1 MNEIG
6 IGIVSGLITTF
17 LIVVLREVWLKII
30 EPWYEERVYKD
41 ARIEGRWRTKYG
53 SIDNKEIVELQRT
66 GHSISGKIT
75 VVGGADQGMVYD
87 ISGTFNNLLLTGS
100 YVPVNRSC
108 LDRGSFTL
116 MLVSNGERLEGHTS
130 YYLDGEHTVVPDS
143 YVWVR
148 ERS

>member
-17 LIVVLREVWLKII
+17 LVVVMRELWLKVIQ
-30 EPWYEERVYKD
+30 PWYEERVYKD
-41 ARIEGRWRTKYG
+41 AKIEGRWRTSYG
-53 SIDNKEIVELQRT
+53 SIDSKEIVELQRT

-75 VVGGADQGMVYD
+75 VVEGADQGTVYD
-87 ISGTFNNLLLTGS
+87 MRGTFNNLLLTGS
-100 YVPVNRSC
+100 YVPVNRSY

-116 MLVSNGERLEGHTS
+116 MLVTNGERLEGHTS
-130 YYLDGEHTVVPDS
+130 YYLDGKHTVVADR
-143 YVWVR
+143 YVWDR